1 MKEYSIE
8 TDGLSGIVLCLQ
20 ATAGP
25 CVCMQ
30 TPRMDLWRVL
40 LLLLVAASQASCG
53 GEDNREEGAPT
64 DTVWPSHSDDA
75 RTTDAQNTHHV
86 DDAPSEP
93 TGLADGKAGR
103 EPVGAPSPSPRGS
116 ALAFAARV
124 ESLDDLHRAVT
135 LHTVTVS
142 VDLLSYMMMYSPSP
156 ISPCTRVSNH
166 RDRGQAPFCHAGQP
180 DALGFCTGCV
190 VALYSQQA
198 SWVQCGRD

>member
-1 MKEYSIE
+1 
-8 TDGLSGIVLCLQ
+8 
-20 ATAGP
+20 
-25 CVCMQ
+25 MQ

-40 LLLLVAASQASCG
+40 LLLLAAAIQASCG

-86 DDAPSEP
+86 LDDAL
-93 TGLADGKAGR
+93 TADGRAGR

-116 ALAFAARV
+116 TLAFAARV

-142 VDLLSYMMMYSPSP
+142 VDLLCWAHNCNMMMYPAQSRH
-156 ISPCTRVSNH
+156 TRQQPD

-180 DALGFCTGCV
+180 DPLGFCTGCV

-198 SWVQCGRD
+198 AWAQCGRD